1 MKVKFAN
8 GVVKPCTTPT
18 EQKVFRNID
27 GVMVGVGWLLNLR
40 LMGAT
45 TSQEVDEVLTA
56 SNITSLE
63 FLAETENG
71 EDKTIFVLDGY
82 DKITSS
88 VIRHT
93 EDTTS
98 TSVEIQ
104 LSKGI

>member
-8 GVVKPCTTPT
+8 GVVKSCTTPT
-18 EQKVFRNID
+18 EQTVFRNID
-27 GVMVGVGWLLNLR
+27 GVTLGVGWLLNFR
-40 LMGAT
+40 LMGST
-45 TSQEVDEVLTA
+45 TSQEVDEVLAA
-56 SNITSLE
+56 SNITPLE
-63 FLAETENG
+63 FLSE

>member
-1 MKVKFAN
+1 MKIKFAN

-18 EQKVFRNID
+18 EQKIFRNID
-27 GVMVGVGWLLNLR
+27 GAIVGVGWLLNLR

-45 TSQEVDEVLTA
+45 TSQEVDEVLTE
-56 SNITSLE
+56 SNIATLE
-63 FLAETENG
+63 FLSE

-104 LSKGI
+104 LSKGV